1 VETRAGD
8 QGRPARSAVVEL
20 SPGIKLCV
28 LIPPR
33 PSDQDLRFAGEL
45 GVTHVYTWVPE
56 ELSGAAE
63 LTALRRRVEG
73 AGLTLFNVGHG
84 SLAKCD
90 RIHLALPGRD
100 EAISRFATFL
110 RNLSCAGIHT
120 TTFTFEPDGVWST
133 TAATARGG
141 AAARAVDSA
150 KLAEQPLSRGR
161 RYDEETIWHNFAYFM
176 ERIIPVAEE
185 AGVRLALHPNDPPLP
200 EIAGIPCIIRSY
212 ESYRRAFAIAD
223 SDCLG
228 MEFCT
233 GCWLEG
239 GAAFGDVEVAIG
251 DFLARD
257 KIFIVHFRN
266 VSAPLPRFHET
277 FVDEGYQDMNVL
289 MRLFHA
295 GGYRGT
301 MVLDHTPP
309 MAHDERAVHSGPA
322 NRPVATA
329 YAIGYMKALLAAA
342 GG

>member
-1 VETRAGD
+1 METRAGD
-8 QGRPARSAVVEL
+8 RRGTNRSAAVKL
-20 SPGIKLCV
+20 SPGIKLGM
-28 LIPPR
+28 LIPPQ
-33 PSDQDLRFAGEL
+33 PSEHDLRFANEL
-45 GVTHVYTWVPE
+45 GVTHAYTWVPD

-63 LTALRRRVEG
+63 LAALRRRVES
-73 AGLTLFNVGHG
+73 AGLTLFNAGHG

-100 EAISRFATFL
+100 DAIGRFAAFL
-110 RNLSCAGIHT
+110 RNLSAAGIHT

-133 TAATARGG
+133 SAAAARGG
-141 AAARAVDSA
+141 AAARAVDGSE
-150 KLAEQPLSRGR
+150 LAEQPLSRGR
-161 RYDEETIWHNFAYFM
+161 RYDEETIWDNFAYFI

-212 ESYRRAFAIAD
+212 QSYRRAFEIAD
-223 SDCLG
+223 SDWLG

-239 GAAFGDVEVAIG
+239 GAAFGDIETAIG
-251 DFLARD
+251 EFLAHD

-277 FVDEGYQDMNVL
+277 FVDEGYQDMHVL
-289 MRLFHA
+289 MRLFHD

-309 MAHDERAVHSGPA
+309 MAHDPATLHNGPA
-322 NRPVATA
+322 DRPVATA
-329 YAIGYMKALLAAA
+329 YAIGYMKALLAVAD
-342 GG
+342 G